1 MLNENPMRI
10 TLLLIFMASTF
21 VAQSQSCYA
30 ELRAKGLRRLNSKN
44 YAEAIDIFFRTRYCP
59 DKPEKDD
66 LDDLIKKTQD
76 RWVQELEDARQEA
89 ERQRQI
95 AENSLERVS
104 RILSSMFYGN
114 KLQTLNSIETSYLV
128 YNTLE
133 TALKYA
139 EDPNQRLELRY
150 QQART
155 LSDLKLYDAAINVL
169 DSIIQ
174 EKPDYLFARQSRAV
188 AYYYSNQT
196 EACIAECDYLI
207 GQQAFPFIAHFNK
220 ALCFARLGQ
229 YDEAT
234 YMMRTAQSYFTAGD
248 IANYYIDD
256 NVSNEIEQATGLET
270 IYKDEKAMEALIE
283 LCLSQFQAY
292 NGDPEALYRLEQ
304 SQGDIPFYA
313 YLNGINFLKLQI
325 NVKPDDYGTEVIKA
339 IYWEKA
345 GYPDEAMAA
354 LEAFNKAHAQKRDP
368 RYDDF
373 VAFAETKAQQLQP
386 QSTRKMM
393 LSPTVQAVGLA
404 IRAKATEFT
413 STPEEL
419 VALYQ
424 RAVQLDPDNFNYRAN
439 LMDLYDRMQEFE
451 KLCQEA
457 SMALER
463 WDGNTTAKYY
473 LAICNYQQD
482 TDIYKLEKTL
492 EAILEVDGYHLRAV
506 ILLSQVKE
514 ALGERKVAINL
525 LQKYLNIF
533 PADADVHQQIQELN
547 SKN

>member
-1 MLNENPMRI
+1 MQIKL
-10 TLLLIFMASTF
+10 TLLLCFLATLLI
-21 VAQSQSCYA
+21 AQETQSCYA
-30 ELRAKGLRRLNSKN
+30 ELRAKGLRRLNSKI

-59 DKPEKDD
+59 DKPAKDD

-76 RWVQELEDARQEA
+76 AWVQELEDARREA

-95 AENSLERVS
+95 AENSLDRVS

-114 KLQTLNSIETSYLV
+114 KLQTLNSLEASYLV
-128 YNTLE
+128 YNTLQ
-133 TALKYA
+133 TALPYV
-139 EDPNQRLELRY
+139 EDSNQRLELRY

-155 LSDLKLYDAAINVL
+155 LSDLKLYDLAIDLL
-169 DSIIQ
+169 DSIIL

-188 AYYYSNQT
+188 AYYYTNQT
-196 EACIAECDYLI
+196 EACMAECEYLI
-207 GQQAFPFIAHFNK
+207 EQGAFLFIAYFNQ
-220 ALCFARLGQ
+220 ALCLARLGQ

-234 YMMRTAQSYFTAGD
+234 SVMRTAQSYFTAGD

-270 IYKDEKAMEALIE
+270 IYKDERAMEALIE

-292 NGDPEALYRLEQ
+292 NGDPKALYRLEQ
-304 SQGDIPFYA
+304 SQGDIPFYT
-313 YLNGINFLKLQI
+313 YLNGINFLKLQV
-325 NVKPDDYGTEVIKA
+325 NTKPDDYGTEVIKA

-354 LEAFNKAHAQKRDP
+354 LAAFNKAHAQNQDA
-368 RYDDF
+368 RYNSF
-373 VAFAETKAQQLQP
+373 VEFAAEKQAQLEP
-386 QSTRKMM
+386 QSMKRIA
-393 LSPTVQAVGLA
+393 LSPTVQAVGIA
-404 IRAKATEFT
+404 IRAKATEFS

-419 VALYQ
+419 VSLYQ
-424 RAVQLDPDNFNYRAN
+424 QAVQLDSNNFNYRAN
-439 LMDLYDRMQEFE
+439 LMGLYDRMQEFDQ
-451 KLCQEA
+451 LCQEA
-457 SMALER
+457 TTVLDKWA
-463 WDGNTTAKYY
+463 GNSTAKYY

-492 EAILEVDGYHLRAV
+492 EAILEADGYHLRTA

-514 ALGERKVAINL
+514 ALGERKAAIDL
-525 LQKYLNIF
+525 LQKYLNLF
-533 PADADVHQQIQELN
+533 PADTDVHRRIQELN